1 VRELTK
7 IKVENTQFPKEV
19 TNQLGGETLLK
30 CYQCGTCAS
39 SCPVARITTR
49 YNPRLVIKNALLG
62 NRTEVITK
70 DSIWLC
76 SSCYNCQERCPQGV
90 EIAELIYALR
100 NIAIKEGQ
108 VPLAFIEMASNLI
121 SEGRVVPISSFSLRR
136 RDTYGLP
143 PLKEVGVKTLTKI
156 LTSTS
161 FTNTVNKAKE
171 AAK

>member
-1 VRELTK
+1 M
-7 IKVENTQFPKEV
+7 KVENSQFYKEV
-19 TNQLGGETLLK
+19 TSKLGGETLTK

-62 NRTEVITK
+62 NRAEVITE
-70 DSIWLC
+70 DAIWLC
-76 SSCYNCQERCPQGV
+76 SSCYNCQERCPKGV
-90 EIAELIYALR
+90 EIAEVMYALR
-100 NIAIKEGQ
+100 NIAVKEGH

-121 SEGRVVPISSFSLRR
+121 NEGRLVPVTSFSLRKR
-136 RDTYGLP
+136 ETFGLP
-143 PLKEVGVKTLTKI
+143 PLKEAGVTALNKI

-161 FTNTVNKAKE
+161 FTKTVEKAKE

>member
-1 VRELTK
+1 MTK
-7 IKVENTQFPKEV
+7 LKVESSQFPKEV
-19 TNQLGGETLLK
+19 ANQLGGETLLK

-39 SCPVARITTR
+39 SCPVARLTTR
-49 YNPRLVIKNALLG
+49 YNPRLVIKKILLG
-62 NRTEVITK
+62 SRTEVITE

-76 SSCYNCQERCPQGV
+76 TSCYNCQERCPQGV

-121 SEGRVVPISSFSLRR
+121 TEGRVVPISSFSLRR
-136 RDTYGLP
+136 RGTYGLP
-143 PLKEVGVKTLTKI
+143 PLKDAGIKALTQI

-161 FTNTVNKAKE
+161 FTNTVNKAREE
-171 AAK
+171 AK

>member
-1 VRELTK
+1 MKKL
-7 IKVENTQFPKEV
+7 KVESLQFPTEV
-19 TNQLGGETLLK
+19 TNQLGGETLTK

-39 SCPVARITTR
+39 SCPVARLTTR
-49 YNPRLVIKNALLG
+49 FNPRLVIKKTLLG
-62 NRTEVITK
+62 SRTEVITE

-90 EIAELIYALR
+90 EIAEVIYALR
-100 NIAIKEGQ
+100 NIAIKEGH

-121 SEGRVVPISSFSLRR
+121 NEGRVVSISSFSLRR

-143 PLKEVGVKTLTKI
+143 PLKDAGVNALTQI

-161 FTNTVNKAKE
+161 FTNTVKKAKE
-171 AAK
+171 EAK